1 MSQDYVAM
9 YRARWAD
16 DDDWR
21 ALSMPAQWLYDFL
34 AQHPDRN
41 EAGIVPFTVKRWARV
56 ARGLTVADL
65 RRWLTELDDAG
76 FLVADEDTEEVLV
89 RSFIRVGKV
98 YTHIRLFRNAC
109 TAIRAV
115 ESERIKSALGQELVR
130 LPKLAIPAPRPGNER
145 NVAEAV
151 EAQQW
156 LDELA
161 SMLCD
166 APPDPPG
173 QTAVHPMAHPMADGM
188 ADPMAHPIGVGAGT
202 GAGVGTGSV
211 LGSCSTSENES
222 LESNARA
229 KRRLSAVPDTTHP
242 PGRKDAS

>member
-1 MSQDYVAM
+1 M
-9 YRARWAD
+9 YRSRWSD

-21 ALSMPAQWLYDFL
+21 DLTWSAQWMYDFL

-41 EAGIVPFTVKRWARV
+41 EAGMVPFTIKRWARV

-65 RRWLTELDDAG
+65 RRALAELDAAG
-76 FLVADEDTEEVLV
+76 FVVVDEDTEEVLV
-89 RSFIRVGKV
+89 RSYIRVGKV

-109 TAIRAV
+109 IAIRSV
-115 ESERIKSALGQELVR
+115 ESDRIRSALGQELVR
-130 LPKLAIPAPRPGNER
+130 IPKLAIPTPNGRNDR

-166 APPDPPG
+166 APPEPPG
-173 QTAVHPMAHPMADGM
+173 QAAEPDDDHPMAHPISH
-188 ADPMAHPIGVGAGT
+188 PIAHPYGVGAGV
-202 GAGVGTGSV
+202 GVGAV
-211 LGSCSTSENES
+211 PGSCTSSEKKS
-222 LESNARA
+222 LESNAHAR
-229 KRRLSAVPDTTHP
+229 KPHNVI
-242 PGRKDAS
+242 PGRFGEAS

>member
-65 RRWLTELDDAG
+65 RRWLAELDDAG
-76 FLVADEDTEEVLV
+76 FVVVDEDTEEVLV
-89 RSFIRVGKV
+89 RAYIRVGKV

-109 TAIRAV
+109 TAIRSV
-115 ESERIKSALGQELVR
+115 ESERIRNALGQELAR
-130 LPKLAIPAPRPGNER
+130 LPELAVPAPRPGNER
-145 NVAEAV
+145 NIAEAV
-151 EAQQW
+151 EAQWW
-156 LDELA
+156 LDELV
-161 SMLCD
+161 STLCD
-166 APPDPPG
+166 TPPEPPG
-173 QTAVHPMAHPMADGM
+173 QDAAHPMAHPMADGM
-188 ADPMAHPIGVGAGT
+188 AHPIAHPYGVGAGT
-202 GAGVGTGSV
+202 GAGAGTASVG
-211 LGSCSTSENES
+211 GSCSSAENNS

-229 KRRLSAVPDTTHP
+229 RKRLSAVPDSRHR